1 MAAAT
6 AGWGT
11 GLRLVWMSRYHW
23 LLLLLLL
30 LTLLLFFFVVI
41 FFALPLVILCFVCS
55 LHSPLLHSFRR
66 PCAYSLSSFRWFS
79 CCRRCVATVFSS
91 TPLTFSFVILNLTLR
106 YSVRWYYGFER
117 SSSQLLCLLRPQS
130 NEATAE
136 ANVALGPG
144 ISTAQRSPKPMHH
157 KHTNRSAVG
166 LVTQWKRLWRCA
178 CACAL
183 LLLSSLL
190 GS

>member
-117 SSSQLLCLLRPQS
+117 SSSQLLCLLRPQP

-136 ANVALGPG
+136 ANVTWAGNINRAAFAQTYAPWTHESFRSWLGYSMKTLMALRMRMC
-144 ISTAQRSPKPMHH
+144 SF
-157 KHTNRSAVG
+157 
-166 LVTQWKRLWRCA
+166 
-178 CACAL
+178 AL
-183 LLLSSLL
+183 E
-190 GS
+190 